1 MTEETLKSKIDAI
14 SEEIRYHDRQY
25 FECDAPLISDAEY
38 DLLRKRYQALVSQ
51 YVQSKGHPYDPLK
64 GIVGF
69 GPARGFQ
76 KVTHLKPM
84 LSLDN
89 AFSEQDVDEFLERVR
104 RFLNL
109 GPTDP
114 VDVFAEPKIDGLSCA
129 LRYEK
134 GILTLAATRGDGTV
148 GENITLN
155 AKTVQDIPHRLNL
168 SDAEVLSLDDVLEVR
183 GEIYMCHADFERLN
197 EERERAGE
205 ALFANPRNAAAGSMR
220 QLDASVTEKR
230 PLKFYAYGYATYPKG
245 VKTHHE
251 GFEKLRAWGFQVS
264 SLAKSCRDAKSLSD
278 FYLDVNT
285 KRFSLPFD
293 IDGVVYKVDRLDYQD
308 RLGFVGRAPRFAI
321 AHKFAAEQAETI
333 INDIVIQVGRTG
345 VLTPVAQL
353 APITVGG
360 VVVSRATLHNQ
371 DEILRKDIRK
381 GDRVVIQR
389 AGDVIPQVVRVVN
402 PEREERAAPYVFP
415 DLCPSCGSHV
425 ERVTGEVARRCVGGL
440 ICPAQVSLRIRH
452 FVSKD
457 AFDIEGLGSKIVE
470 AFFQEGLIQNPVDIF
485 TLEERDQHSKTPL
498 RTREGWG
505 AKSALNLFHS
515 INKRRVIALSRFIYA
530 LGIPQVG
537 ERTAKLL
544 ARHYGS
550 LENWWNDMRTAKNTN
565 SEAYQNLLSIDGV
578 GESVAHDMI
587 EFFDEQ
593 HNIDIIQRLVGDQ
606 RQHGLIHVT
615 DAEIPSVKD
624 SAIAGKTVV
633 FTGTLTQMTRAEAKS
648 RAESLGAKVA
658 SSVSAKTDYVVVGEN
673 AGSKA
678 KDAERLGV
686 KTLSETEWIQ
696 FLVQ

>member
-1 MTEETLKSKIDAI
+1 MSGETLKSNIDAI
-14 SEEIRYHDRQY
+14 VEEIRYHDRLY
-25 FECDAPLISDAEY
+25 FEHDAPIISDADY
-38 DLLRKRYQALVSQ
+38 DLLRKRYDTLVALYGKSE
-51 YVQSKGHPYDPLK
+51 GHSYDPLK
-64 GIVGF
+64 GIVGV

-89 AFSEQDVDEFLERVR
+89 AFTDQDVDAFLERVR
-104 RFLNL
+104 RFLSL
-109 GPTDP
+109 DPADP
-114 VDVFAEPKIDGLSCA
+114 VDIFAEPKIDGLSCA

-134 GILTLAATRGDGTV
+134 GVLTLAATRGDGSV

-155 AKTVQDIPHRLNL
+155 ARTVKDIPHRLTL
-168 SDAEVLSLDDVLEVR
+168 REGEAISFDDILEVR
-183 GEIYMCHADFERLN
+183 GEIYMCHADFEQLN
-197 EERERAGE
+197 EERARAGE

-220 QLDASVTEKR
+220 QLDASVTAAR
-230 PLKFYAYGYATYPKG
+230 PLRFYAYGYATYPKG

-251 GFEKLRAWGFQVS
+251 GFEKLRKWGFQVS
-264 SLAKSCRDAKSLSD
+264 LLARRCNDAKSLSD
-278 FYLDVNT
+278 FYHDINT

-293 IDGVVYKVDRLDYQD
+293 MDGVVYKVDRLDYQD

-333 INDIVIQVGRTG
+333 INDIVIQVGRSG

-389 AGDVIPQVVRVVN
+389 AGDVIPQVVRVVDS
-402 PEREERAAPYVFP
+402 ERAGRAAPYEFP
-415 DLCPSCGSHV
+415 NLCPSCGSHV
-425 ERVTGEVARRCVGGL
+425 EHVTGEVARRCVGGL
-440 ICPAQVSLRIRH
+440 ICPAQASLRIRH

-485 TLEERDQHSKTPL
+485 TLEERNHISETPL
-498 RTREGWG
+498 QVREGWG
-505 AKSALNLFHS
+505 VKSAQNLFHS
-515 INKRRVIALSRFIYA
+515 INKRRVISLSRFIYA

-550 LENWWNDMRTAKNTN
+550 LEHWWNDMIEAKNTS
-565 SEAYQNLLSIDGV
+565 SEAYENLLSIDGV

-587 EFFDEQ
+587 EFFDEP
-593 HNIDIIQRLVGDQ
+593 HNLDIIKRLVGDQ
-606 RQHGLIHVT
+606 RQNGLIHVEN
-615 DAEIPSVKD
+615 AALPSIKD
-624 SAIAGKTVV
+624 SVIAGKTVV
-633 FTGTLTQMTRAEAKS
+633 FTGTLTQTTRAEAKS
-648 RAESLGAKVA
+648 RAESLGAKVG
-658 SSVSAKTDYVVVGEN
+658 SSVSAKTDYVVVGDN

-678 KDAERLGV
+678 KDAVRLGI
-686 KTLSETEWIQ
+686 KTLSEAEWIQ
-696 FLVQ
+696 LLGK

>member
-1 MTEETLKSKIDAI
+1 MTGETPKSKIDTIA
-14 SEEIRYHDRQY
+14 EEIRSHDRQY
-25 FECDAPLISDAEY
+25 FECDAPLISDSDY
-38 DLLRKRYQALVSQ
+38 DLLRKRYQTLVELYEKSA
-51 YVQSKGHPYDPLK
+51 GHPYDPLS
-64 GIVGF
+64 GVVGF

-76 KVTHLKPM
+76 KVSHLKPM

-89 AFSEQDVDEFLERVR
+89 AFSTQDVDEFLERVR

-109 GPTDP
+109 SNADP
-114 VDVFAEPKIDGLSCA
+114 VDIFAEPKIDGLSCA
-129 LRYEK
+129 LRYER
-134 GILTLAATRGDGTV
+134 GMLTLAATRGDGLI

-155 AKTVQDIPHRLNL
+155 AKTVQDIPHSLNL
-168 SDAEVLSLDDVLEVR
+168 DAKEASLDDVLEVR
-183 GEIYMCHADFERLN
+183 GEIYMCHADFQRLN

-220 QLDASVTEKR
+220 QLDATVTAAR
-230 PLKFYAYGYATYPKG
+230 PLKFYAYGYAIYPKG
-245 VKTHHE
+245 IKTHHE

-264 SLAKSCRDAKSLSD
+264 SLARHCLDAKSLAD
-278 FYLDVNT
+278 FYFDINT

-293 IDGVVYKVDRLDYQD
+293 MDGVVYKVDRLDYQE
-308 RLGFVGRAPRFAI
+308 RLGVVGRAPRFAI

-360 VVVSRATLHNQ
+360 VVVSKATLHNQ
-371 DEILRKDIRK
+371 DEILRKDIRR

-389 AGDVIPQVVRVVN
+389 AGDVIPQVVRVVDSD
-402 PEREERAAPYVFP
+402 RCGRAAPYEFP
-415 DLCPSCGSHV
+415 TLCPSCGSHV

-457 AFDIEGLGSKIVE
+457 AFDIEGLGSKIVD
-470 AFFQEGLIQNPVDIF
+470 AFFQEGLIHNPADIF
-485 TLEERDQHSKTPL
+485 ILEERDRLSKTPL
-498 RTREGWG
+498 RLREGWG
-505 AKSALNLFHS
+505 VKSAQNLFNS

-544 ARHYGS
+544 ATHYGS
-550 LENWWNDMRTAKNTN
+550 LENWWSDMITAKNTS
-565 SEAYQNLLSIDGV
+565 SEAYQNLLSIDGI

-587 EFFDEQ
+587 EFFDEP
-593 HNIDIIQRLVGDQ
+593 HNLDIIKRLVGDQ
-606 RQHGLIHVT
+606 RQNGLIHVEN
-615 DAEIPSVKD
+615 AVLPSVKD

-633 FTGTLTQMTRAEAKS
+633 FTGKLTQTTRAEAKS
-648 RAESLGAKVA
+648 RAESLGAKVG
-658 SSVSAKTDYVVVGEN
+658 SSVSAKTDYVVMGDD

-678 KDAERLGV
+678 KDAVRLGI
-686 KTLSETEWIQ
+686 KTLSEAEWIQ
-696 FLVQ
+696 LLGK